1 MKGRVAMDAYREAVE
16 RALAQFPLLAQDG
29 EAPITQPQNGGWD
42 EKMPPQPLRSAM
54 RYSLLLPGKRLRPV
68 LLLAGYHLVRDDW
81 ESALPFAC
89 AMEMIHTYS
98 LIHDDLPCMDNDDFR
113 RGKPTNHKQFG
124 EATALLAGD
133 SLLTYAFG
141 VAVSGGE
148 TTAEQNIDAVKLLSS
163 RAGFDGMAGG
173 QMLDLI
179 GEKEKLT
186 YEEFML
192 MNQLKTGCLIKAAC
206 LLGCIAAG
214 YREGTDEYAAA
225 EKYAENVGLAFQIE
239 DDILD
244 EGTEDNKTTFLTFMT
259 VESARNTVD
268 GLTGNAKEI
277 IAPYDRD
284 GILSA
289 FADMLAVRKV

>member
-1 MKGRVAMDAYREAVE
+1 MNELEYKNRLDEYRKAVE
-16 RALAQFPLLAQDG
+16 EFLHGCFADESAAQWELY
-29 EAPITQPQNGGWD
+29 
-42 EKMPPQPLRSAM
+42 RAM
-54 RYSLLLPGKRLRPV
+54 RYSLLAGGKRIRPV
-68 LLLAGYHLVRDDW
+68 LTLEFCRMCGGDW
-81 ESALPFAC
+81 RAALPFA
-89 AMEMIHTYS
+89 AAIEMVHTYS

-113 RGKPTNHKQFG
+113 RGKPTNHKKFG

-141 VAVSGGE
+141 VAVSGCE

-192 MNQLKTGCLIKAAC
+192 MNQLKTGCLIKTAC

-289 FADMLAVRKV
+289 FADRLAVRKV